1 MKQLKK
7 YIIIGIFF
15 VLITGTL
22 SHFIYE
28 WSGNNFIV
36 GFFFPVNESTW
47 EHMKL
52 VFFPMFLFSIF
63 MFKRLNGNH
72 SHILQSL
79 SLGIL
84 IGTFLIPV
92 LFYTY
97 SGILGYNIPVLDIF
111 TFILSV
117 ITAFYSIYKLILSRR
132 ISYPIPIFF
141 TLVLIVMACFIL
153 FTYHAP
159 QIGVFAIPGS

>member
-1 MKQLKK
+1 MEQLKK
-7 YIIIGIFF
+7 YTITGTFF

-36 GFFFPVNESTW
+36 GFFCPVNESTW

-63 MFKRLNGNH
+63 MFKRLNR
-72 SHILQSL
+72 SYPHILQSS

-84 IGTFLIPV
+84 IGTFLVPV

-97 SGILGYNIPVLDIF
+97 TGILGYNTLVLDIF

-117 ITAFYSIYKLILSRR
+117 ITGFYSIYKLTQSLKIK
-132 ISYPIPIFF
+132 YPFSIPFA
-141 TLVLIVMACFIL
+141 LVLTVMVCFIL

-159 QIGVFAIPGS
+159 KIGLFAIPI

>member
-1 MKQLKK
+1 MNKLKK
-7 YIIIGIFF
+7 YTMIGMLF

-47 EHMKL
+47 EHIKL
-52 VFFPMFLFSIF
+52 VFFPMLLYSIF
-63 MFKRLNGNH
+63 MYKKLNEKYPC
-72 SHILQSL
+72 ILSSL

-92 LFYTY
+92 IFYTY
-97 SGILGYNIPVLDIF
+97 TGILGYN
-111 TFILSV
+111 TFILNIATFALSV
-117 ITAFYSIYKLILSRR
+117 ILAFCSIYKLTLSHK
-132 ISYPIPIFF
+132 IKYCIPASYV
-141 TLVLIVMACFIL
+141 LVFAVMVCFMV
-153 FTYHAP
+153 FTYHPP
-159 QIGVFAIPGS
+159 QIGLFAVPTP